1 MKDEE
6 EKKLFLFLCLD
17 VQSRFRFYKGDAIFF
32 FFNNDLTSE
41 IKNWEIYKV
50 GDIKFRREIIA
61 TDRKWFIR
69 KN

>member
-1 MKDEE
+1 MKR
-6 EKKLFLFLCLD
+6 KRNYFSFS
-17 VQSRFRFYKGDAIFF
+17 VWMFNRSRFYKGDAIFF